1 MKITWILV
9 TQIDVDDRFGHCW
22 HIIYVT
28 KIIVAILDACFHLFN
43 GLPSGMSATDIVAT
57 FNNNFNIFSQS
68 KEMVSSL

>member
-9 TQIDVDDRFGHCW
+9 TQIDVDGRFGHCW
-22 HIIYVT
+22 HNIYVT
-28 KIIVAILDACFHLFN
+28 KIIVTILKADLLFS
-43 GLPSGMSATDIVAT
+43 GSLPSGMSATDIVAT